1 MSKSNSKITTSD
13 NFDAGTAPVDNPSG
27 IPRAEPEKKAAKPR
41 VAPIIDKDRDGIAD
55 AINLKMALVHPD
67 AIVPTYA
74 TDGSG
79 YFDLYAPS
87 GGHLNAGQ
95 TLTIDTGIKV
105 EVPKGWTLHV
115 LSRSGHGFNYDV
127 RLANS
132 VGAID
137 QDFRGSIKVKLKS
150 DGAQHIQINAGDRIA
165 QAALIPTPR
174 VNMLVVEESELS
186 DTARGEGGLGSTG
199 R

>member
-1 MSKSNSKITTSD
+1 MSKSKMTTSD
-13 NFDAGTAPVDNPSG
+13 NIVTTDAPNDNPSG
-27 IPRAEPEKKAAKPR
+27 VPVQAAPEKKPAKPR
-41 VAPIIDKDRDGIAD
+41 VAPIIDKDRDGIKD
-55 AINLKMALVHPD
+55 AIDLKMALVHPN

-95 TLTIDTGIKV
+95 TLFIDIGIKV
-105 EVPKGWTLHV
+105 EVPPGWTLHV
-115 LSRSGHGFNYDV
+115 LSRSGQGFDYDV
-127 RLANS
+127 RLANGT
-132 VGAID
+132 GAID
-137 QDFRGSIKVKLKS
+137 SDFRGTIKVKLKS
-150 DGAQHIQINAGDRIA
+150 DGTKHLQINAGDRIA

-174 VNMLVVEESELS
+174 VRMLVVEESDLS
-186 DTARGEGGLGSTG
+186 ETARGEGGLGSTG